1 MPHWSPS
8 DRTIQSGDV
17 ILIDMGS
24 CYNGYCSDMTR
35 TIFVEQID
43 ENIKQ
48 IYDLVQKNQKIAIEQ
63 INDGT
68 QVKTI
73 AKIVESNLRMN
84 GFEPMHALGHGVR
97 TRHT

>member
-1 MPHWSPS
+1 
-8 DRTIQSGDV
+8 
-17 ILIDMGS
+17 
-24 CYNGYCSDMTR
+24 MTR